1 MVSDSACVV
10 IRIVVCFTNM
20 QLQGGLILFVQVGGF
35 AVGVAAHS
43 LCCVR
48 F

>member
-20 QLQGGLILFVQVGGF
+20 QLQGGLVQVGGF

-43 LCCVR
+43 LCCVG

>member
-1 MVSDSACVV
+1 MVSDSACVA
-10 IRIVVCFTNM
+10 ISIVVCFTNM
-20 QLQGGLILFVQVGGF
+20 QLQGGLVQVGGF

-43 LCCVR
+43 LCCVG